1 LNTDRKLLA
10 GATLLS
16 LLLHGLVLSL
26 TFGGEGVG
34 LPGLGFPWQERR
46 AEVPDVHIVLQPAP
60 PPDARQQVAGPPE
73 APPVPAS
80 IERPGIAPPDW
91 ILQVSLSA
99 PVEPAPGAG
108 PRTEAGLRKTHEVV
122 QARPVTLAQTTPV
135 AAPEAAPTTVPV
147 AAPVELPTA
156 SPERLQPPLELPPAP
171 RPEPALITTERREAL
186 SLAVPPAP
194 SVPLAMPL
202 NAPFPVPVP
211 VPVAVPVPV
220 PVPMP
225 APEPAPTHLNAPA
238 PSASAP
244 PATPPPPKQLE
255 VAPAARID
263 TAAQEAQQRAMAPEA
278 ARLEAQRKEA
288 TRQAAA
294 RAEATRQEAARQEA
308 TRLEAARLAAQA
320 AEHARLEAE
329 RQNLAR
335 QEAARLEATRLDAA
349 RLEAARLEAARQAAA
364 SQEAA
369 RLDAA
374 RLGTTQAEEARR
386 DAVLRAI
393 GRQLDEE
400 AARRDAASPASA
412 LTSRLA
418 PSSSGARRGRLFGR
432 SDANAEMVLYAE
444 AWARKI
450 QLNMTL
456 DIVRDAARQ
465 PYTDP
470 VVTVAVRSD
479 GSVESVTFVLSSGVA
494 GIDEAIRR
502 IVQSQVPYPPFP
514 PPLAREY
521 DVIEIRRNWHFDTAV
536 RLY

>member
-1 LNTDRKLLA
+1 
-10 GATLLS
+10 
-16 LLLHGLVLSL
+16 
-26 TFGGEGVG
+26 
-34 LPGLGFPWQERR
+34 
-46 AEVPDVHIVLQPAP
+46 
-60 PPDARQQVAGPPE
+60 
-73 APPVPAS
+73 
-80 IERPGIAPPDW
+80 
-91 ILQVSLSA
+91 
-99 PVEPAPGAG
+99 
-108 PRTEAGLRKTHEVV
+108 
-122 QARPVTLAQTTPV
+122 V
-135 AAPEAAPTTVPV
+135 AA
-147 AAPVELPTA
+147 
-156 SPERLQPPLELPPAP
+156 
-171 RPEPALITTERREAL
+171 
-186 SLAVPPAP
+186 
-194 SVPLAMPL
+194 
-202 NAPFPVPVP
+202 
-211 VPVAVPVPV
+211 
-220 PVPMP
+220 
-225 APEPAPTHLNAPA
+225 
-238 PSASAP
+238 
-244 PATPPPPKQLE
+244 
-255 VAPAARID
+255 AARID
-263 TAAQEAQQRAMAPEA
+263 RAAQEAQQRAMATEA
-278 ARLEAQRKEA
+278 ARLEAQRKET
-288 TRQAAA
+288 TRQAEA

-335 QEAARLEATRLDAA
+335 QEEARLD
-349 RLEAARLEAARQAAA
+349 AARLEAARQAAA

-369 RLDAA
+369 RQDAT

-412 LTSRLA
+412 LTARLA

-456 DIVRDAARQ
+456 DIVRDAAHP

-494 GIDEAIRR
+494 SIDEAIRR